1 MEDDTPQLEEELGDE
16 DRLLLIFAYMGPLS
30 LVSLVAG
37 RREFVLWHAKQ
48 GLLLTLAALVTF
60 VVLRIPH
67 SLCYMIWSFLG
78 DLFLTVELLVLA
90 GFLLVAILCL
100 VRALEGERFRIPFLS
115 EFADRF

>member
-1 MEDDTPQLEEELGDE
+1 VEDDTPQLEEELGDE

-48 GLLLTLAALVTF
+48 GLLLALAALVTF
-60 VVLRIPH
+60 IVLRIPH

-78 DLFLTVELLVLA
+78 DVFLTLELLVLA

-100 VRALEGERFRIPFLS
+100 VRALEGERFRIPILS